1 MNENTQTKLYNM
13 CGTCYKQLA
22 SPNLPTNMADQV
34 IKNLVYLAKVL
45 KLTSVTPDP
54 KSSEQE
60 ENGDEEVTNGERK
73 ATLMWLIK
81 RMCREANHERARNPK
96 ITIKRSSVLKWIAA
110 VGLDMGE

>member
-45 KLTSVTPDP
+45 KLTSLTP
-54 KSSEQE
+54 KVQSRRRMGMRRLQM
-60 ENGDEEVTNGERK
+60 EREK
-73 ATLMWLIK
+73 LLSCGSLRECAVKLTMREHAT
-81 RMCREANHERARNPK
+81 P
-96 ITIKRSSVLKWIAA
+96 RSPSRGA
-110 VGLDMGE
+110 VF